1 MFAQSVMVGAAP
13 VSSITLKMNVVAL
26 EADRDQ
32 VATLRQVLCELAGV
46 GLTIVDSVEQLIQ
59 VLVAEKPELM
69 LLPPLLT
76 PADDAAILALLRIL
90 PAHAHI
96 ETLIIP
102 MFPKATQTKAPSEPF
117 WRRLAVRRS
126 STVDVVPPADPVKFA
141 ERVVWALDHVRET
154 REAAER
160 AAADLP
166 FIASGFTNGRFAS
179 ALLLEPPP
187 SLIRLLTAGNG
198 STGHEIHMADARM
211 LQRLDHERRVHR
223 RFVATEL
230 AGVRA
235 ARIRFGPNVSLIDVS
250 AGGALFESDVRL
262 HPESEAMLE
271 LESVGR
277 PVSVPFR
284 VLRSDAATEGRSARY
299 RGACLFKIP
308 LDVSGL
314 VIPGD
319 GFRESDALVL
329 AQID

>member
-1 MFAQSVMVGAAP
+1 
-13 VSSITLKMNVVAL
+13 MNVVAL
-26 EADRDQ
+26 ETDRDQ
-32 VATLRQVLCELAGV
+32 VATLRQALSAVAGV
-46 GLTIVDSVEQLIQ
+46 GLMIVDSVDQLIQ
-59 VLVAEKPELM
+59 VLVTEKPELM

-102 MFPKATQTKAPSEPF
+102 TFPKATQTKAPSDPF
-117 WRRLAVRRS
+117 WRRFAVRRS
-126 STVDVVPPADPVKFA
+126 STADVVPPADPVQFA

-154 REAAER
+154 REAAEQV
-160 AAADLP
+160 AADLP
-166 FIASGFTNGRFAS
+166 FIASGFTNGQFAS

-198 STGHEIHMADARM
+198 STRDDIQMADARM

-223 RFVATEL
+223 RFAANEL

-250 AGGALFESDVRL
+250 AGGALLESDTWL

-271 LESVGR
+271 LEGTGR
-277 PVSVPFR
+277 PVTVPFR
-284 VLRSDAATEGRSARY
+284 VLRSDVATGGQSARY
-299 RGACLFKIP
+299 RGACVFKIP

-314 VIPGD
+314 VVPGD
-319 GFRESDALVL
+319 GFPGSEALVL